1 MTPTPAGREP
11 AGTAP
16 GRQVAL
22 PYEAGFFPPLCW
34 APLLLSPPLA
44 SRRLSLPPAPSPH
57 GSLWPYL
64 PLGTSSWS
72 PRLGSCKPPPSG
84 LRDSHFQCLHK
95 YHHTLEFP
103 ISISSRKQKTS
114 LLIYSEKCNSQE
126 PENDA
131 PWPFRN
137 SFPTKAG

>member
-72 PRLGSCKPPPSG
+72 PRLGSSTPFGFKGQSLSVSSQIPSHTG
-84 LRDSHFQCLHK
+84 ISNFHFFSK
-95 YHHTLEFP
+95 A
-103 ISISSRKQKTS
+103 
-114 LLIYSEKCNSQE
+114 
-126 PENDA
+126 ENQPLDLQ
-131 PWPFRN
+131 
-137 SFPTKAG
+137 